1 MPLHAAQINFFP
13 APVDQMPADLLQTWP
28 SLVDIAESAA
38 SAGTRVSVIQLGGRT
53 ERLQQHGVDYHF
65 VAGHNGHAA
74 DRIRRVAQLLDELQ
88 VDVAHVHSLGAAAD
102 AYALSLERPQL
113 PILLQD
119 HADRMPPR
127 WRRTRWRRWYA
138 AAAGVAFTAPEL
150 ARPYVTAGLLSS
162 SQRLFVIPEST
173 SRFTPG
179 DRAQARAETGLHG
192 DPCVVWVGH
201 LQSGKDPM
209 TVLDGVAEAS
219 TRLSGLRLW
228 CAFGS
233 APLLTQV
240 QRRIDG
246 DARLS
251 GRVHLLGKL
260 PHEQVQSLMRAADV
274 YVSGSHAE
282 SCGYAVLEALACGAT
297 PVVTNIPSFRAL
309 VGEVGLL
316 WPRGDARALADALV
330 RSATL
335 RPSPAEVRRH
345 FDQSL
350 SLQAVGR
357 RWADAY
363 AQLHTARRGAAA

>member
-1 MPLHAAQINFFP
+1 MPLHVAQINFFP
-13 APVDQMPADLLQTWP
+13 APVDQMPADTLQAWP
-28 SLVDIAESAA
+28 SLVDIAECAA
-38 SAGTRVSVIQLGGRT
+38 SAGTRVSVIQLGGHAEQLRQ
-53 ERLQQHGVDYHF
+53 RGIDYHF
-65 VAGHNGHAA
+65 VAANNGHAA
-74 DRIRRVAQLLDELQ
+74 DRIRRVARLLAELR
-88 VDVAHVHSLGAAAD
+88 VDVAHVHSLAAATD
-102 AYALSLERPQL
+102 AYALSRELPQL

-127 WRRTRWRRWYA
+127 WRRPRWRRWYA

-150 ARPYVTAGLLSS
+150 ARPYVTTGLFGA

-179 DRAQARAETGLHG
+179 DRAQARSETGLYG
-192 DPCVVWVGH
+192 SPCVVWVGH

-219 TRLSGLRLW
+219 TRLPGLQLW
-228 CAFGS
+228 CAYGS
-233 APLLTQV
+233 APLLAQV
-240 QRRIDG
+240 QQRIDG

-260 PHEQVQSLMRAADV
+260 PHAQVQSLMRAADI

-282 SCGYAVLEALACGAT
+282 SCGYAALEAMACGVS
-297 PVVTNIPSFRAL
+297 PVVTDIPSFRAL
-309 VGEVGLL
+309 VGDMGEL
-316 WPRGDARALADALV
+316 WPRGDAKALASALL

-335 RPSPAEVRRH
+335 RPSPADVRRH
-345 FDQSL
+345 FDQTL

-363 AQLHTARRGAAA
+363 AQLRAGRRGGVA